1 MRLPS
6 KGKFEW
12 NFNTLLQLG
21 QIAVLILGGVTIWVN
36 RSRDIEDLAK
46 WKLSHEAYHKE
57 RLAEVREEKGKSDQR
72 FQTIEADIRKLSS
85 NQESMSYQIA
95 SNTQAIKSAADNSKE
110 IQETLTTVRGDVRV
124 VMEILQRL
132 EAGQRR
138 PLPR

>member
-36 RSRDIEDLAK
+36 RSRDIEDLSK
-46 WKLSHEAYHKE
+46 WKLSHETYHKE

-85 NQESMSYQIA
+85 NQESLGYQVA

-138 PLPR
+138 P